1 MSNLITD
8 IPTKVV
14 SLVAGPGAGKSTTAA
29 GIFHQM
35 KLAQTYKVELVTE
48 IIKDAVYD
56 ENQGMLNDQLLLTAT
71 QNHALHRLVGK
82 VDFVISDACLLNGI
96 VYNRFYN
103 TPSVLDNLILHLFR
117 EYDNTV
123 VMLPRKAKYEGYG
136 RSQTEEEA
144 KQLDK
149 IFIEVLNELGVVY
162 HDLTDSQISTRD
174 LPSHIVDIIGGI

>member
-1 MSNLITD
+1 MTKQ
-8 IPTKVV
+8 TKVI

-29 GIFHQM
+29 GMFHHM
-35 KLAQTYKVELVTE
+35 KLAQTHKVELVTE

-56 ENQGMLNDQLLLTAT
+56 ENKGMLNDQLLLTAT

-103 TPSVLDNLILHLFR
+103 TPSVLDNLILQLFR

-123 VMLPRKAKYEGYG
+123 IMLPRKAKYEGYG

-149 IFIEVLNELGVVY
+149 IFIDVLEELGVPY
-162 HDLTDSQISTRD
+162 HNLTNSGLSTKE
-174 LPSHIVDIIGGI
+174 LPEHIINIIGGN